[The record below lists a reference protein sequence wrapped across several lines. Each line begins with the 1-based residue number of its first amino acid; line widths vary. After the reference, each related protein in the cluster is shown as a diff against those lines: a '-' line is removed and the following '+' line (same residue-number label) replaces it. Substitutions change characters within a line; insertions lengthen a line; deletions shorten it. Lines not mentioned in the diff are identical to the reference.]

1 MEDKDLELYNTLLR
15 INLYV
20 EDPIKRSM
28 ILYKVLKKHIE
39 NTSPILSDLRVNYER
54 VPKV

>member
-20 EDPIKRSM
+20 DGPIDRSM
-28 ILYKVLKKHIE
+28 ILYKVLKEHIKDI
-39 NTSPILSDLRVNYER
+39 SPILSDLRVNYEKA
-54 VPKV
+54 PKV